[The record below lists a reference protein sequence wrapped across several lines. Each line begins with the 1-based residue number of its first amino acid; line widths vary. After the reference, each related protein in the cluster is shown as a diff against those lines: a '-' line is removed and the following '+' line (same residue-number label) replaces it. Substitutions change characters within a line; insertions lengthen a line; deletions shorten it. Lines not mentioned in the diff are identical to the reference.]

1 MYRHGGVPRLWNT
14 YKSAAYID
22 TSDDGGS
29 ETETEQEDGFE
40 QEHVLGECDP
50 FEKEDELDD
59 EQGHVDHDPFEKE
72 DELEEE
78 NDVGDYDPFEKE
90 DELMEDDDD
99 MENVGSQEEQE

>member
-29 ETETEQEDGFE
+29 ETETELEDGFE
-40 QEHVLGECDP
+40 QEHAPGDHNP
-50 FEKEDELDD
+50 FEKEDELHE
-59 EQGHVDHDPFEKE
+59 EQGPVDHNPFEKE

-78 NDVGDYDPFEKE
+78 NGFADYNPFEKE
-90 DELMEDDDD
+90 DELIEEEDA
-99 MENVGSQEEQE
+99 MENVGSQEDQE